1 MLWLYKRGLENLRVT
16 TSFDNATKEYVL
28 TLRRGLDDETI
39 ERFPDSETFGH
50 RLNAIVQE
58 LANDRWTP
66 AARGPIFLRD
76 GWKVG

>member
-1 MLWLYKRGLENLRVT
+1 MLWLYERGLENLRVT
-16 TSFDNATKEYVL
+16 TSFDNATKEFVL
-28 TLRRGLDDETI
+28 TLHRGLHHETT

-58 LANDRWTP
+58 LAKDRWKP
-66 AARGPIFLRD
+66 AGNGPIFLRD